1 MTKQTYYEH
10 RLEDLTRYGEIS
22 DGEDDVSDDEFS
34 EHVKAPSM
42 QDVQKKL
49 AELQGR
55 LGEQVDHAK
64 SLREKLHALVPALPE
79 LRFERLRLRGEDG
92 ADDSA
97 ASSSMLNSSAMSM
110 GSLALSPVPAST
122 AALGQP
128 PAGLGS
134 SPARCVVPATP
145 PVLCNCRGHGCS
157 GAPGRRPQCWAR
169 RRQRSPRLLL
179 TASSSSNARPSWKS
193 SCSTS
198 RRSSSPEILGRVRGR
213 ACNL

>member
-110 GSLALSPVPAST
+110 GSLALSLRASEY
-122 AALGQP
+122 
-128 PAGLGS
+128 GS
-134 SPARCVVPATP
+134 SRPAASW
-145 PVLCNCRGHGCS
+145 L
-157 GAPGRRPQCWAR
+157 
-169 RRQRSPRLLL
+169 RQL
-179 TASSSSNARPSWKS
+179 ARPV
-193 SCSTS
+193 
-198 RRSSSPEILGRVRGR
+198 RSSLPRRVF
-213 ACNL
+213 

>member
-134 SPARCVVPATP
+134 SPARG
-145 PVLCNCRGHGCS
+145 VLPCHAACSDCNCRGHGCF
-157 GAPGRRPQCWAR
+157 GRIRPATSMLGTPSPTKSEIVAHR
-169 RRQRSPRLLL
+169 LELEQRKAKLEEQLLDIQ
-179 TASSSSNARPSWKS
+179 KKF
-193 SCSTS
+193 
-198 RRSSSPEILGRVRGR
+198 
-213 ACNL
+213 

>member
-134 SPARCVVPATP
+134 SPARCVLTATP
-145 PVLCNCRGHGCS
+145 RVLTATVVVTGVS
-157 GAPGRRPQCWAR
+157 GASGRRPQCWAR
-169 RRQRSPRLLL
+169 RRQQSPRLLL
-179 TASSSSNARPSWKS
+179 TASSSSNARPSWRS

-198 RRSSSPEILGRVRGR
+198 RRSSERRRFWRGWR
-213 ACNL
+213 AGL